1 MYMQRLLIL
10 LFSLLLMGQAP
21 SAFGQG
27 NRRAKKET
35 QASVKDQVERK
46 AEREAE
52 FDKKMAERQERH
64 VQAQT
69 KDTQKRMKKNRKRSE
84 RINRRTHVPF
94 YKRWFRKRHFK

>member
-1 MYMQRLLIL
+1 MYMQRLLIFSLSL
-10 LFSLLLMGQAP
+10 LFLAQVP
-21 SAFGQG
+21 SVSGQG

-46 AEREAE
+46 AEREAA
-52 FDKKMAERQERH
+52 FDKQMTERQERH